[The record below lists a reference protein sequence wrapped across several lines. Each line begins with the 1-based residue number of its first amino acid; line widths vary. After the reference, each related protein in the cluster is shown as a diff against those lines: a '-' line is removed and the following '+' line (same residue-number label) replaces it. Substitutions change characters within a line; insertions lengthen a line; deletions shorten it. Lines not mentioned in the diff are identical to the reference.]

1 MGKKLVIDTMFCD
14 LRKMQESTLAQYDSI
29 RISAMIVMTNARAR
43 ELLSRYPFEMDCMHT
58 LDLDDETTLNTLNGK
73 TLFTGRNTPNG
84 RQYLVVN
91 GMMTITPDAGDALRQ
106 YMGMM
111 INGMV
116 YCPDSLATVLASK
129 AAVNGKVE
137 TYTDGAVVLDRKST
151 RLNSCHLP
159 PSTTLLRTCTPAATP
174 PTGGITCW

>member
-43 ELLSRYPFEMDCMHT
+43 ELMSRYPFEMDCMHT

-116 YCPDSLATVLASK
+116 YCPDSWPPSWPA
-129 AAVNGKVE
+129 
-137 TYTDGAVVLDRKST
+137 R
-151 RLNSCHLP
+151 P
-159 PSTTLLRTCTPAATP
+159 PSTARWRPTPTERWCCGATP
-174 PTGGITCW
+174 SSTAPLPCGPSRAAFTGPPSG